1 MEIARCI
8 TCIVHFQIAKRRV
21 DKHTIIVY
29 DIFRISEILNNRQK
43 EFLHMPKVQVY
54 KKPNRPAGHGMP
66 AEEEFV
72 GEMELIE
79 AELLLDS
86 QIDNYDYT
94 YSIKDLPSVRK
105 VMPNIIEKDTRGVSR
120 LVGPTKKR
128 DTLVFIA
135 RAQPFH
141 NGHKAVI
148 DAALNQA
155 KEVVVVVGS
164 SFAARSIRNP
174 FTFQERKS
182 MIKAVFP
189 TDRVHVVP
197 VSDYPYDDLRW
208 VAAIQRVVDETVPN
222 AKDVGL
228 IGHSKDSTSYYLN
241 IFPKWKNHVEVPNV
255 DGINA
260 TDIRKVILTQM
271 DYTDFEELA
280 YIMPDATLS
289 CMAGLLGK
297 PEFNT
302 IRQEYEMVKK
312 YKESWKAAPFPPTFM
327 TVDSLVIKSGHV
339 LLVKRGDMPG
349 KGLWALPGGFL
360 NQDETLL
367 DGAIRE
373 LREETRI
380 KVPVQVLKGSI
391 KASKTF
397 DAPNRSTRGRTI
409 TQAFFIDLGNGELD
423 RVRGSDD
430 AEKAF
435 WMPLNEVAKQRDRF
449 MEDHFFIIDNFIP
462 VT

>member
-1 MEIARCI
+1 M
-8 TCIVHFQIAKRRV
+8 TN
-21 DKHTIIVY
+21 T
-29 DIFRISEILNNRQK
+29 N
-43 EFLHMPKVQVY
+43 
-54 KKPNRPAGHGMP
+54 KKFDA
-66 AEEEFV
+66 
-72 GEMELIE
+72 
-79 AELLLDS
+79 
-86 QIDNYDYT
+86 
-94 YSIKDLPSVRK
+94 
-105 VMPNIIEKDTRGVSR
+105 
-120 LVGPTKKR
+120 
-128 DTLVFIA
+128 LVFIA

-148 DAALNQA
+148 DAALKQA

-182 MIKAVFP
+182 MIEACFTEPQHFKYEGAQGRVKTP
-189 TDRVHVVP
+189 RVHVVP
-197 VSDYPYDDLRW
+197 VSDYPYDDSRW

-228 IGHSKDSTSYYLN
+228 VGHSKDSTSYYLN
-241 IFPKWKNHVEVPNV
+241 IFPRWKNHVEVCNV
-255 DGINA
+255 DNINA
-260 TDIRKVILTQM
+260 TDIRIAILGDNEEGVEPEVVMPKEAFQVMSKFVANSDGIFTTSWFTLRKEYQM
-271 DYTDFEELA
+271 
-280 YIMPDATLS
+280 I
-289 CMAGLLGK
+289 
-297 PEFNT
+297 
-302 IRQEYEMVKK
+302 KK
-312 YKESWKAAPFPPTFM
+312 YKESWKAAPFPPTFV

-409 TQAFFIDLGNGELD
+409 TQAFFIDLGVGELPKIKKNRNPED
-423 RVRGSDD
+423 LDDD
-430 AEKAF
+430 AE
-435 WMPLNEVAKQRDRF
+435 EAKWVQLKDVKQENMF
-449 MEDHFFIIDNFIP
+449 EDHFHIIDNFINIG
-462 VT
+462 

>member
-1 MEIARCI
+1 M
-8 TCIVHFQIAKRRV
+8 
-21 DKHTIIVY
+21 
-29 DIFRISEILNNRQK
+29 
-43 EFLHMPKVQVY
+43 
-54 KKPNRPAGHGMP
+54 
-66 AEEEFV
+66 
-72 GEMELIE
+72 
-79 AELLLDS
+79 
-86 QIDNYDYT
+86 
-94 YSIKDLPSVRK
+94 
-105 VMPNIIEKDTRGVSR
+105 
-120 LVGPTKKR
+120 R
-128 DTLVFIA
+128 DALVFIG
-135 RAQPFH
+135 RFQPFH

-148 DAALNQA
+148 DAALEQA

-164 SFAARSIRNP
+164 SFAARNIRNP
-174 FTFQERKS
+174 FTFEERKA
-182 MIKAVFP
+182 MIEAVFP
-189 TDRVHVVP
+189 SKRVRVVP
-197 VSDYPYDDLRW
+197 VSDYPYDDSRW
-208 VAAIQRVVDETVPN
+208 VAAIQRVVGETVPH

-241 IFPKWKNHVEVPNV
+241 IFPRWKNHVEVSNV

-260 TDIRKVILTQM
+260 TDIRNHYFSDQWKR
-271 DYTDFEELA
+271 DFGTSAPHKSAMIGIKINVPLSVFTWLC
-280 YIMPDATLS
+280 YNYHTFDALRS
-289 CMAGLLGK
+289 
-297 PEFNT
+297 EV
-302 IRQEYEMVKK
+302 EMVRK
-312 YKESWKAAPFPPTFM
+312 YKKSWESAPFPPTFV

-339 LLVKRGDMPG
+339 LLVKRGAMPG

-430 AEKAF
+430 AEKAL